1 MVSHTSTGEWQS
13 FEVRMRRRR
22 AERLVLRAEAAAD
35 AGCLDDARMCLTE
48 ARALAPELP
57 GLDALDRRLS
67 PAAPAA
73 EPPATRSRAFVAA
86 AVMAALIAAIVFLGW
101 PMVSR
106 LDLPIESRRM
116 PQTTVPAAVP
126 EPVDSAPRPAPA
138 SAPNPSIPE
147 PTVPAAS
154 APAPDVATIP
164 AAETRVET
172 PITKPEKPVE
182 PAPTP
187 KDVPARVT
195 DPAETVPRV
204 SRVDPLPSA
213 DSTPGRVT
221 VPPPPP
227 EIAAAPPS
235 SSVLTLP
242 IASEPAPVV
251 RPTPAPEPSQE
262 PAVRS
267 VLNRYASAYST
278 LDVDAAQRVWPGLNR
293 GALSRAFEGLESQD
307 ISLGTCQVNV
317 AAASATAQCSGTAS
331 WSPKIGGGRRSE
343 ARQWTFELARG
354 AAGWE
359 IVTARVQNR

>member
-48 ARALAPELP
+48 ARGLAPDLP
-57 GLDALDRRLS
+57 GLDALDQRLS
-67 PAAPAA
+67 PAAPV
-73 EPPATRSRAFVAA
+73 ELPATRSRAFVAA
-86 AVMAALIAAIVFLGW
+86 AVMAALIAALVFLGW

-126 EPVDSAPRPAPA
+126 EPVTPAPRPAPA
-138 SAPNPSIPE
+138 STPDTSVSE
-147 PTVPAAS
+147 TSVPAANV
-154 APAPDVATIP
+154 PAPEVARIP
-164 AAETRVET
+164 PAETRVET
-172 PITKPEKPVE
+172 PVTKPEKPVA
-182 PAPTP
+182 PAPPP

-195 DPAETVPRV
+195 DPAESLPRV
-204 SRVDPLPSA
+204 SRVDSLPSA
-213 DSTPGRVT
+213 ESTPGRVT
-221 VPPPPP
+221 VPPPPSA
-227 EIAAAPPS
+227 IAAAPPPVN
-235 SSVLTLP
+235 VLTLP

-278 LDVDAAQRVWPGLNR
+278 LDVDAAQRVWPGVNR
-293 GALSRAFEGLESQD
+293 GALSRAFEGLDSQE
-307 ISLGTCQVNV
+307 ISLGNCRINV
-317 AAASATAQCSGTAS
+317 AAASATALCSGTAS